1 MIVGSSSSKGKAPL
15 AQRRGSDANRG
26 GLDGGIEFVAVADE
40 SVVDD
45 VPNGSVVEEIVFGDD
60 VREVTPDAPDAGIA
74 TSSLGPRPTY
84 R

>member
-1 MIVGSSSSKGKAPL
+1 MVASSSSSKGKAPL
-15 AQRRGSDANRG
+15 VRRRGSDGNRG
-26 GLDGGIEFVAVADE
+26 TLEAGIEFVAVADE

-45 VPNGSVVEEIVFGDD
+45 VPNGSVVEEMVFGDD
-60 VREVTPDAPDAGIA
+60 VREAMFVLADGIA